1 MSGSKR
7 FPSSWWLLWAGAMS
21 ILVCSAPSLRAAD
34 DYERFLD
41 GLRDRGYYDVTLEYL
56 ARLRSDPHIP
66 DEFKNRISYE
76 EGTTLIAAAVADR
89 DSDQKSRYL
98 NAARDKLG
106 EFIKSSSDEGLKADA
121 QSQLGNVLVERA
133 KMLLHRAGLPKYA
146 SQKATLTEEARGA
159 FTEAQQ
165 VFASS
170 EQKFEAHFKQLP
182 KPGEKQTSSQTEAR
196 QEARV
201 SLLRARLFAAQ
212 ALYESSK
219 AYPVDS
225 PERKKL
231 LEAATAKF
239 GELRE
244 KHRSVLAGMLATTSQ
259 GRCYLDLG
267 DSKRALGAFT
277 EILSQPEGA
286 GDPEQLRRLKV
297 HTLSLAMQAWTSDSE
312 KNYETAAQ
320 KGMDLVGKPARGVD
334 TRTADW
340 LAIRYFTAL
349 ALEKHAVALG
359 NKEGDRKKQ
368 ELRDARKQ
376 AKEAAATPGEYQDE
390 AKQLY
395 QQLSGLAEG
404 DEKPPEN
411 FAEANEQARASLE
424 LMQAKQAQIKIAPSL
439 KDEANLPTY
448 EKESV
453 EAREKARE
461 LFRTALDLRDR
472 STAADDIDNARYY
485 LCYLAYQGGDY
496 FDAAVLGE
504 FLARRRPNSS
514 GARQAAKIA
523 LLSHLQIYNTT
534 PPDERASQKRRMESL
549 ADYITRRFAGDAEAD
564 EAWMTLM
571 IIATN
576 ERDVDQVLAYLAKI
590 PEQSPRRGEA
600 ELKAGQ
606 ALWIAALMASRQ
618 PDESRPPQP
627 DIDKIRQQ
635 AQETLARGVE
645 RITKSA
651 EATGVNFTMAA
662 AALSL
667 SQIYIESGRAADA
680 VKLLEDPRIG
690 PLALVEAKSPIAAE
704 GTFAAEACKA
714 ALRAYVATQQLDKA
728 EKVMNALEKYV
739 GASGDEKANQ
749 TLIAIYRA
757 LGLELENHVAALRKE
772 NRIDDLQAVSRGFE
786 LFLDRIISKDQGN
799 NFNSLNWVAETYGR
813 LGAGH
818 ESDDTSTSAESRTF
832 YEKAAHA
839 DEKILTAVKADPQFA
854 TPQAVLA
861 VKVRM
866 AKSER
871 HGGHFKEA
879 IDQLV
884 DILKQQPKLLDGQRE
899 AAYAYQEWGR
909 DNPATF
915 KLAIEGGRKEKD
927 PKGQE
932 YNVLWGWAR
941 IAALTQ
947 RDKRFQD
954 VYHEASYN
962 LAKCYLLSALAQDG
976 SEKVASLKRAEAA
989 VMLTVQLHPDL
1000 GGGDWPKKYD
1010 KLLRNIQKELGQP
1023 QTGIPP
1029 RKTAPAP
1036 GKNDKTSAETA
1047 RTP

>member
-1 MSGSKR
+1 
-7 FPSSWWLLWAGAMS
+7 
-21 ILVCSAPSLRAAD
+21 LRAAD
-34 DYERFLD
+34 DYERFLEA
-41 GLRDRGYYDVTLEYL
+41 LRDRGYFDVTLEYL
-56 ARLRSDPHIP
+56 ARLRTDPHIP
-66 DEFKNRISYE
+66 DEFKSRISYE

-89 DSDQKSRYL
+89 DADQKSRYL

-106 EFIKSSSDEGLKADA
+106 EFIKSSSDAGLKADA
-121 QSQLGNVLVERA
+121 ESQLGNVLVERA

-146 SQKATLTEEARGA
+146 SQKAALTDEARQMFA
-159 FTEAQQ
+159 EAQQ
-165 VFASS
+165 VFTSA
-170 EQKFEAHFKQLP
+170 EQKFEEHFKALP
-182 KPGEKQTSSQTEAR
+182 KPGEKQSSSQTEAR
-196 QEARV
+196 QSARV
-201 SLLRARLFAAQ
+201 DLRRARLFAAQ
-212 ALYESSK
+212 AIYESSK
-219 AYPVDS
+219 AYPADS
-225 PERKKL
+225 PERKKQ
-231 LEAATAKF
+231 LEAAAAKF
-239 GELRE
+239 GDLHE
-244 KHRSVLAGMLATTSQ
+244 KHRAQLLGLLAATSQ
-259 GRCYLDLG
+259 GRCFLDLG
-267 DSKRALGAFT
+267 DTKRALGAFT
-277 EILSQPEGA
+277 EVLSQPDE
-286 GDPEQLRRLKV
+286 PEELRRLKT
-297 HTLSLAMQAWTSDSE
+297 HALHLAMQAWTSDAE

-320 KGMDLVGKPARGVD
+320 RGMELVGKPARGVD

-340 LAIRYFTAL
+340 LAIRYYTAL

-359 NKEGDRKKQ
+359 NKEDDRKKQ

-395 QQLSGLAEG
+395 QRLAGLAEG

-411 FAEANEQARASLE
+411 FAAANEQARASLE
-424 LMQAKQAQIKIAPSL
+424 LMQAEQTQIRMAPSV
-439 KDEANLPTY
+439 KDEANVPTY
-448 EKESV
+448 EKESM

-461 LFRTALDLRDR
+461 LFRLALDLRER

-485 LCYLAYQGGDY
+485 LCYLAYQAGDY

-504 FLARRRPNSS
+504 FLAKRRPNSS

-523 LLSHLQIYNTT
+523 LLSHLQIYNAT
-534 PPDERASQKRRMESL
+534 PPDERASQKRRMENL

-576 ERDVDQVLAYLAKI
+576 EHDVDQVLAYLAKI

-606 ALWIAALMASRQ
+606 ALWIAALVASRQ

-627 DIDKIRQQ
+627 DIDNIRQQ

-728 EKVMNALEKYV
+728 EKVMNALEAYI

-772 NRIDDLQAVSRGFE
+772 NRTDDLQAVSRGFE
-786 LFLDRIISKDQGN
+786 LFLDRIVSKEHGN

-818 ESDDTSTSAESRTF
+818 ESDDASTTAQSRAF

-839 DEKILTAVKADPQFA
+839 DEKILAAVKAGPQFA

-866 AKSER
+866 AKSAR

-884 DILKQQPKLLDGQRE
+884 DILKVQPKLLDGQRE

-909 DNPATF
+909 DNPATL

-962 LAKCYLLSALAQDG
+962 LAKCYLLSALAQEG
-976 SEKVASLKRAEAA
+976 SEKAASLKKAEAA

-1029 RKTAPAP
+1029 RKSPPAP
-1036 GKNDKTSAETA
+1036 GKSNKPDAETA
-1047 RTP
+1047 STP